1 MSRIRILSKEGA
13 VANRGEKISE
23 MLTTGQVARILNV
36 HTSTV
41 RRWSERGIIK
51 AYRIG
56 PRGSRR
62 FLRRDVALL
71 FLGKA
76 SENS

>member
-1 MSRIRILSKEGA
+1 MENSE
-13 VANRGEKISE
+13 EKISD
-23 MLTTGQVARILNV
+23 MLTTGQVARLLNV

-41 RRWSERGIIK
+41 RRWSEQGVFK

-56 PRGSRR
+56 PRASRK

-71 FLGKA
+71 FLERALK
-76 SENS
+76 NSQKTGDG

>member
-1 MSRIRILSKEGA
+1 ME
-13 VANRGEKISE
+13 NNEEKISD
-23 MLTTGQVARILNV
+23 MLTTGQVARLLNV

-41 RRWSERGIIK
+41 RRWSEQGVIK

-56 PRGSRR
+56 PRASRK

-71 FLGKA
+71 FLERALK
-76 SENS
+76 NSQKTGDG

>member
-1 MSRIRILSKEGA
+1 MENSE
-13 VANRGEKISE
+13 EKISD
-23 MLTTGQVARILNV
+23 MLTTGQVARLLNV

-41 RRWSERGIIK
+41 RRWSEQGVIK

-56 PRGSRR
+56 PRASRK

-71 FLGKA
+71 FLERALK
-76 SENS
+76 NSQKTGDG

>member
-1 MSRIRILSKEGA
+1 MENSE
-13 VANRGEKISE
+13 EKISD
-23 MLTTGQVARILNV
+23 MLTTGQVARLLNV

-41 RRWSERGIIK
+41 RRWSEQGVIK

-56 PRGSRR
+56 PRASRK

-71 FLGKA
+71 FLERALKNSQKA
-76 SENS
+76 GDG